1 MKRFKLSGRNANWK
15 NGLRMSALDLH
26 NLEEVETSP
35 IPHGTRMYVS
45 VANNVF
51 HVKDTRREIVK
62 GNISEGDKSAILN
75 TLKNNIP
82 DFMLTLEDKV
92 VGFANLICPDG
103 TRLCEPVYDDDAQV
117 ELTNLQAVYENSE
130 MTDEDYR
137 AKREE
142 IISDYVSR
150 LVTPVD
156 GAILLTINAPK
167 KHSFNEDGLTDAQ
180 RDAVYDTMHDF
191 LYKMYDWNNATQAAN
206 VMLDDVCTDIWETAD
221 WEDYA
226 DDEINED
233 DVLIATRRVMFNRI
247 VK

>member
-1 MKRFKLSGRNANWK
+1 MKKFKLNGRNANWK

-26 NLEEVETSP
+26 NLEDVETSP

-75 TLKNNIP
+75 TLKSNTP

-92 VGFANLICPDG
+92 VGFASLICPDG
-103 TRLCEPVYDDDAQV
+103 TRLCEPAYDHETEL
-117 ELTNLQAVYENSE
+117 ELTDLQAVYENSE

-137 AKREE
+137 AKRKE
-142 IISDYVSR
+142 IISDYVAR

-156 GAILLTINAPK
+156 GAILLTNVPK
-167 KHSFNEDGLTDAQ
+167 KHSFNEDGLTEAQ
-180 RDAVYDTMHDF
+180 RDAVYDTMHDY
-191 LYKMYDWNNATQAAN
+191 LYKIYDWNKATQAAN

-221 WEDYA
+221 WEDYP
-226 DDEINED
+226 DDEINGE
-233 DVLIATRRVMFNRI
+233 DVLAAVKRVMFNRI